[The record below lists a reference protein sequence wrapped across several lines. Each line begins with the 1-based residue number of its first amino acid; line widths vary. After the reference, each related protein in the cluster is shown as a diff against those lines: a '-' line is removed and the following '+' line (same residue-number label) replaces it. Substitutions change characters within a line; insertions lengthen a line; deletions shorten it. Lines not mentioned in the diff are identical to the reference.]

1 MAPSVC
7 MAVICSHLTL
17 AIRWRLRCMALLA
30 DFQPASQITWF
41 ETCALSDSRQ
51 HPGAKLLAIMECNAA
66 NTFLALADGKLL
78 MQRVEAKT
86 GC

>member
-1 MAPSVC
+1 
-7 MAVICSHLTL
+7 
-17 AIRWRLRCMALLA
+17 MALLA
-30 DFQPASQITWF
+30 DFPSASQITWF
-41 ETCALSDSRQ
+41 EAGVLGDSRQ